1 LAPPLQRWKKKIL
14 SSGKKKVKKKKI
26 EKKEDGKKEGKKV
39 IKEKLLKVIK
49 SNQK

>member
-1 LAPPLQRWKKKIL
+1 LDRGRAGCPRRKKIL

-39 IKEKLLKVIK
+39 IKVKLK
-49 SNQK
+49 SKST